1 MRLALKEL
9 LHSRKKYLLVEIIVV
24 LMMFMVLLLSG
35 LVQGLG
41 RAVSSGVETMDA
53 DTFVMSD
60 DSEKLLTVSSL
71 TDDEYSQVKSE
82 YGNRATTIDIQ
93 RMYLEKDGS
102 TEKVDVTYFAI
113 DPEKFLNPDVY
124 EGERLST
131 GENEVVLDDSF
142 ESDGISVGDTV
153 KDASSGIELKVVGF
167 TKDKMYGHVAVA
179 YVSTDTYRAMML
191 EVNPM
196 YKDTVHAVAV
206 QGAAGAQID
215 GTAAYTKAE
224 VVQAIPGYQAEQ
236 MTITMV
242 EWLLVVITAVII
254 GIFFFVINLQKEKE
268 FGVMKAIGT
277 STARLTRFIIC
288 QVFLIAASGAVV
300 ACALVALMS
309 SFLPASMPFYLVW
322 GDVATVL
329 VAFVLIS
336 ILSSLASIARVVRID
351 PAKIIGG
358 DFQ

>member
-224 VVQAIPGYQAEQ
+224 VVQATSSSQ
-236 MTITMV
+236 MAGMR
-242 EWLLVVITAVII
+242 
-254 GIFFFVINLQKEKE
+254 
-268 FGVMKAIGT
+268 
-277 STARLTRFIIC
+277 SR
-288 QVFLIAASGAVV
+288 
-300 ACALVALMS
+300 
-309 SFLPASMPFYLVW
+309 
-322 GDVATVL
+322 
-329 VAFVLIS
+329 
-336 ILSSLASIARVVRID
+336 
-351 PAKIIGG
+351 
-358 DFQ
+358 

>member
-1 MRLALKEL
+1 
-9 LHSRKKYLLVEIIVV
+9 
-24 LMMFMVLLLSG
+24 
-35 LVQGLG
+35 
-41 RAVSSGVETMDA
+41 
-53 DTFVMSD
+53 MSN

-71 TDDEYSQVKSE
+71 AD
-82 YGNRATTIDIQ
+82 
-93 RMYLEKDGS
+93 
-102 TEKVDVTYFAI
+102 
-113 DPEKFLNPDVY
+113 
-124 EGERLST
+124 
-131 GENEVVLDDSF
+131 NEFS
-142 ESDGISVGDTV
+142 
-153 KDASSGIELKVVGF
+153 
-167 TKDKMYGHVAVA
+167 KDKMYGHVAIA
-179 YVSTDTYRAMML
+179 YVSTDTYEDMMS

-196 YKDTVHAVAV
+196 YQDTVHAVAV
-206 QGAAGAQID
+206 QGAAGKQID
-215 GTAAYTKAE
+215 GTTAYTKAE

-236 MTITMV
+236 MAITMV

-322 GDVATVL
+322 GDVATAL

-336 ILSSLASIARVVRID
+336 ILSSLASVARVARID